1 MVASP
6 EAVPLFDAEP
16 ARAFLRALGKDP
28 ASAWFRGIRKGQ
40 GARKLQGF
48 NPEVLNRWQAD
59 GLNLYVVINDGGN
72 KKDDITACRAIWCEW
87 DDKPVEW
94 QMNAWRELG
103 LPEPSIQNATGGKS
117 IHCYWTLKNLA
128 TPQQWAPL
136 QARLIAVAGSDPDV
150 KDLPRVMRLP
160 GSSYIGPDGQPTGA
174 RAELIHTSTARYSI
188 RELERF
194 LPALPAP
201 PAPAPLLQA
210 LPAPPPATG
219 DPVPFREFI
228 TKAAAQLIDTGS
240 REGSCNQDGLAL
252 SLELV
257 AVEAWLQAQGAAA
270 DETARDAYACY
281 LSHCPDT
288 IGGAPF
294 DTAAAWARFEG
305 AADRQPRPSTPEDK
319 LLQRLA
325 FHRRKATRPADK
337 KVVPL
342 RSQQPAQAAAQG
354 GGDELPYLPAIA
366 KGIPDG
372 WIPRKDGSL
381 SRLKIES
388 GDLSGLLRRYFPG
401 RLTFNLLT
409 MAAEANGQEIK
420 EADVDDCAV
429 LLSEKGYKVTDQVNC
444 AALLRVAREHSY
456 DPVKQYLETVAAD
469 SLLEPADLGA
479 AAATYLNAS
488 DPLYSAMLR
497 AWLIGAV
504 ARIFDPGC
512 QMDYCLVLQ
521 SSVQGLFKST
531 FFKTLASP
539 DWFTSSI
546 PEAEK
551 DFLLN
556 VHRCWIFELAE
567 LDSYTSKRDAGRV
580 KNIITTT
587 TDFLRVPYGKATE
600 PRLRRS
606 VFASTCNRD
615 DFLKDDAG
623 SRRFWII
630 PITRKIDCNRV
641 LQDRDAIWKAAV
653 LAYRSRALPMLTD
666 EQQANSDDLN
676 RGYTVQDPWMGM
688 LVRWLR
694 GESLMERRD
703 GDPAPVSPEQPFTT
717 AEALYSAGIRR
728 PSAIGRSDE
737 TNLGPL
743 LKELGFEKRRLSSG
757 RDRAY
762 RWFRRES

>member
-1 MVASP
+1 MVATPSAAGGWRLDQLPPDWLPALLPIGTDKRPHDPATGRRTGWPDWPAFSP
-6 EAVPLFDAEP
+6 QALDLAPAVGLRLGPISGGTLALDFDGPESKGTWVRIYGSRALPKSIAWTSGKQDRRQIAFKVPPHRWDELELRKAAEGSLEFRWAGQQSVIMGAHPETGSYRWVAGCAPWEVELAEAPAWLLDQMPRKAAPAPAPRPAAVP
-16 ARAFLRALGKDP
+16 
-28 ASAWFRGIRKGQ
+28 
-40 GARKLQGF
+40 
-48 NPEVLNRWQAD
+48 
-59 GLNLYVVINDGGN
+59 
-72 KKDDITACRAIWCEW
+72 
-87 DDKPVEW
+87 
-94 QMNAWRELG
+94 
-103 LPEPSIQNATGGKS
+103 
-117 IHCYWTLKNLA
+117 
-128 TPQQWAPL
+128 
-136 QARLIAVAGSDPDV
+136 
-150 KDLPRVMRLP
+150 
-160 GSSYIGPDGQPTGA
+160 
-174 RAELIHTSTARYSI
+174 
-188 RELERF
+188 
-194 LPALPAP
+194 PALPAP
-201 PAPAPLLQA
+201 V
-210 LPAPPPATG
+210 G

-228 TKAAAQLIDTGS
+228 SKATTDLIETGS
-240 REGSCNQDGLAL
+240 SEGSCNDDGLRL

-257 AVEAWLQAQGAAA
+257 AVEAWLAQQGAAA

-294 DTAAAWARFEG
+294 DTATAWARFDG
-305 AADRQPRPSTPEDK
+305 AADRQPRPSTPEEK

-325 FHRRKATRPADK
+325 FHRRKATRPTDK
-337 KVVPL
+337 KVGPL
-342 RSQQPAQAAAQG
+342 RSQQPAQAAALDG
-354 GGDELPYLPAIA
+354 SDELPYLPAIA
-366 KGIPDG
+366 RGIPDG
-372 WIPRKDGSL
+372 WIPRKDGPP
-381 SRLKIES
+381 SRAKIES

-456 DPVKQYLETVAAD
+456 DPVKQYLEAVAAD

-615 DFLKDDAG
+615 DFLKDDTG

-630 PITRKIDCNRV
+630 PITRKIYCNRV

-653 LAYRSRALPMLTD
+653 LAYRSGALPMLTD
-666 EQQANSDDLN
+666 EQQAHSDDLN
-676 RGYTVQDPWMGM
+676 RGYAVQDPWMGM

-762 RWFRRES
+762 RWFRREG